1 MTTATNTDA
10 PSSHTPPFDAR
21 SSGARS
27 SDAGTRSLQAYLTE
41 RAGHHRLLMP
51 YVTAGITPD
60 WLELVDAVIDAGAD
74 AVEIGIP
81 FSDPAI
87 DGTTIQEASV
97 VALEAGMTPAQC
109 LADLKQRRFG
119 VPLIAMTHYNLVYR
133 YGHDRFAADLAAAGG
148 WATIL
153 PDLPI
158 EHAGQWVEAAKAQNI
173 ENVLLAA
180 PVTSDDRLA
189 LVAEQTA
196 GFVYVVSTMGTTG
209 ARGAVDDA
217 AIVLARRVKALT
229 DVPAIVGFGISNAE
243 TAVTAAQIAD
253 GVIVA
258 SALMRRVLDGQSV
271 EEAASLVA
279 KIRAG
284 LDAAYPPR

>member
-1 MTTATNTDA
+1 MNTTT
-10 PSSHTPPFDAR
+10 S
-21 SSGARS
+21 
-27 SDAGTRSLQAYLTE
+27 RSLQAHLTDAASK
-41 RAGHHRLLMP
+41 RRLLMP
-51 YVTAGITPD
+51 YVTAGICPD
-60 WLELVDAVIDAGAD
+60 WLELVDAVIEAGAD

-97 VALEAGMTPAQC
+97 VALDAGMTPARC
-109 LADLKQRRFG
+109 LSELQHREFG

-133 YGHDRFAADLAAAGG
+133 YGHDRFAADLVEAGCWG
-148 WATIL
+148 TIL
-153 PDLPI
+153 PDLPL
-158 EHAGQWVEAAKAQNI
+158 EHADDWLLAAGAQAI

-180 PVTSDDRLA
+180 PVTSDERLQM
-189 LVAEQTA
+189 VVENTG

-217 AIVLARRVKALT
+217 ATVLARRVKAVT
-229 DVPAIVGFGISNAE
+229 DVPAIVGFGISGAD
-243 TAVTAAQIAD
+243 TAVTAAQVAD

-258 SALMRRVLDGQSV
+258 SALMRRILDGQSV

-279 KIRAG
+279 EIRAG
-284 LDAAYPPR
+284 LDAAYPPS

>member
-1 MTTATNTDA
+1 MNTTT
-10 PSSHTPPFDAR
+10 
-21 SSGARS
+21 
-27 SDAGTRSLQAYLTE
+27 TRSLQAYLSETGA
-41 RAGHHRLLMP
+41 RRKLLMP
-51 YVTAGITPD
+51 YVTAGICPD

-109 LADLKQRRFG
+109 LSELKQREFG

-133 YGHDRFAADLAAAGG
+133 YGHDRFAADLVDAGCWG
-148 WATIL
+148 TIL
-153 PDLPI
+153 PDLPF
-158 EHAGQWVEAAKAQNI
+158 EHAGEWLTAANAHDI

-180 PVTSDDRLA
+180 PVTSDDRLQM
-189 LVAEQTA
+189 VVENTG

-217 AIVLARRVKALT
+217 ATVLARRVKAMT

-243 TAVTAAQIAD
+243 TAVTAAQAAD
-253 GVIVA
+253 GVIAA
-258 SALMRRVLDGQSV
+258 SALMRRILDGQTV
-271 EEAASLVA
+271 EEAAGLVA
-279 KIRAG
+279 EIRAG
-284 LDAAYPPR
+284 LDAAYPAT

>member
-1 MTTATNTDA
+1 MSTNTT
-10 PSSHTPPFDAR
+10 S
-21 SSGARS
+21 
-27 SDAGTRSLQAYLTE
+27 RSLRTHLSEAAAN
-41 RAGHHRLLMP
+41 RRLLMP
-51 YVTAGITPD
+51 YVTAGICPD

-97 VALEAGMTPAQC
+97 VALDAGMTPAQC
-109 LADLKQRRFG
+109 LSELKHREFG

-133 YGHDRFAADLAAAGG
+133 YGHDRFAADLVDAGC

-153 PDLPI
+153 PDLPF
-158 EHAGQWVEAAKAQNI
+158 EHADEWLVAAEAQGI

-180 PVTSDDRLA
+180 PVTSDERLQM
-189 LVAEQTA
+189 VAENTG

-217 AIVLARRVKALT
+217 ATVLARRVKAVT
-229 DVPAIVGFGISNAE
+229 EIPAIVGFGISNAE
-243 TAVTAAQIAD
+243 TAVTAAQVAD

-258 SALMRRVLDGQSV
+258 SALMRRILDGQSI
-271 EEAASLVA
+271 EQAASLVA
-279 KIRAG
+279 EIRAG
-284 LDAAYPPR
+284 LDAAYPPS